1 MKQVFDQL
9 EKIQFDHALWVNE
22 LTYAIIEIEL
32 YQNRVISLLEENL
45 GQKVEEKLLAL
56 FENFEKKKELVNEIK
71 LNIRIHH
78 INNSK
83 LVSSN
88 GNIQKMVN
96 IDHQKTEK
104 EMEDFR
110 NGLKKLKEDFNRF
123 LILNGI

>member
-22 LTYAIIEIEL
+22 LTYANIEIEL

-45 GQKVEEKLLAL
+45 GQKKEEKLLTL
-56 FENFEKKKELVNEIK
+56 FDNFEKKKELVNELK

-78 INNSK
+78 VNNSK
-83 LVSSN
+83 LVRSN
-88 GNIQKMVN
+88 GNLKKMVN
-96 IDHQKTEK
+96 FDHQKTEK
-104 EMEDFR
+104 EIENFR
-110 NGLKKLKEDFNRF
+110 NGFKKLKEDFNHF